1 MRRLYFLF
9 FFPYNSL
16 RSLLMWMAVDLPS
29 LKPVWYIFES
39 IRWGQVSVIFARIAF
54 SIILE
59 IWDLTTIGLISSRAT
74 GPLVAVF
81 YSGTI
86 LPMFRYSGMAPP
98 LRASRISIAILLL
111 RSSLVYKM
119 LPSKQSGPSPLLKF
133 ERFIASIIS
142 GSLKAPEEESI
153 CIVSSISSFI
163 SSSSY
168 YIARRCSGLLYI
180 SLKYSA
186 IASST
191 RARSSMISSSPSLPF
206 LSYRTTGLWSWSW
219 ELY

>member
-1 MRRLYFLF
+1 M
-9 FFPYNSL
+9 
-16 RSLLMWMAVDLPS
+16 
-29 LKPVWYIFES
+29 
-39 IRWGQVSVIFARIAF
+39 IFARIAF
-54 SIILE
+54 SIILD

-74 GPLVAVF
+74 GPFVADF
-81 YSGTI
+81 YRGTI
-86 LPMFRYSGMAPP
+86 LPVFRYSGMSPP

-111 RSSLVYKM
+111 RSSLVYRTF
-119 LPSKQSGPSPLLKF
+119 PSKQSGPSPLLKF

-153 CIVSSISSFI
+153 CIVYSISSFI
-163 SSSSY
+163 SSSSS
-168 YIARRCSGLLYI
+168 YIARKCSGLLYI

-206 LSYRTTGLWSWSW
+206 LSYRTTGL
-219 ELY
+219 LVLIMRTLLAIL